1 VPRLRTGL
9 AFCAAIATAVSLG
22 ACGSG
27 LPGNAVVQI
36 GDATISTAAL
46 NHWLT
51 VANDSS
57 QTQTGAKAPPLP
69 LPPNFTACVKAQQA
83 SAGNTAASQSASQVA
98 AFKATCQQNYDTL
111 VSEVLNFLIPELWI
125 QGEAHD
131 RGFHV
136 TQQEIAKGYE
146 QERKNSTPSLATA
159 KELNNFLAASGQTVT
174 DLKWRT
180 MVNLLAN
187 KISLAVQHKAGKVT
201 DAEIADYYNK
211 NKAQYETPETRDI
224 HLVLTDSAATAQK
237 VHNLLAS
244 GQSYASVA
252 SKYSTDPT
260 SKANGGAMAGV
271 STNELTPQLSDKVFS
286 ANTGV
291 LSGPVKTPFGYYVF
305 TVDKITPG
313 KTESLGQASAS
324 IKQLLSAQKI
334 SAAETAL
341 SNNLDKKWRPR
352 TNCRNGPYQVAD
364 CSNAPKGST
373 GTTGA
378 G

>member
-1 VPRLRTGL
+1 VSRLRTGL

-27 LPGNAVVQI
+27 LPGNSVVQI

-46 NHWLT
+46 NHWLA

-57 QTQTGAKAPPLP
+57 QTQTGAKAPALP
-69 LPPNFTACVKAQQA
+69 LPPNYTACVKAQQA
-83 SAGNTAASQSASQVA
+83 SAGNTAASHSASQVA

-111 VSEVLNFLIPELWI
+111 VSEVLSFLIPELWI
-125 QGEAHD
+125 QGEAAD

-136 TQQEIAKGYE
+136 TQKQIERAYE
-146 QERKNSTPSLATA
+146 QERKNSTPSLATQ
-159 KELNNFLAASGQTVT
+159 KELESFLAASGQTVD

-187 KISLAVQHKAGKVT
+187 KISLSVQRKAGKVSK
-201 DAEIADYYNK
+201 AEIADYYKK
-211 NKAQYETPETRDI
+211 NMSQYQTPETRNI
-224 HLVLTDSAATAQK
+224 HLVLVPSAATAQK
-237 VHNLLAS
+237 VHNLLAG
-244 GQSYASVA
+244 GQNYASVA

-260 SKANGGAMAGV
+260 SKANGGAMLGV
-271 STNELTPQLSDKVFS
+271 SSNELTPQLSDKVFAAKTGQLS
-286 ANTGV
+286 A
-291 LSGPVKTPFGYYVF
+291 PVKTPFGYYVF
-305 TVDKITPG
+305 TVDKVTPG
-313 KTESLGQASAS
+313 KTESEAQASAS

-373 GTTGA
+373 GSTGA
-378 G
+378 S